1 MLTTDVKL
9 INFLCP
15 LEQGNKNW
23 SFKLIFISSHTMNVL
38 KGPVEAEIDQL
49 VKYCTFMKKL
59 YLKAK

>member
-1 MLTTDVKL
+1 
-9 INFLCP
+9 
-15 LEQGNKNW
+15 
-23 SFKLIFISSHTMNVL
+23 MNVL